1 MAHDKNKKVS
11 KPRGRIAC
19 QDPNKTDKAGRT
31 KIFSSTSS
39 GSLEKVKDLVER
51 GADVNHR
58 DNAGWAPL
66 HEAALKGQCE
76 IAEYLIQAGAVVN
89 VRGFEDDTPLHDACS
104 YGYADCVK
112 LLVESGAD
120 VYALNTDKQRPID
133 LCDDRACIKI
143 VKAKMKELDHLA
155 SRDNRGRTA
164 LHRACSEGDID
175 KAASLLKKGVNTN
188 AADKDNWTPLHY
200 AAQHGHLEIAKLLI
214 QHGADMNSLGHQGLT
229 TLHVACKHGHED
241 IAQHLVDAGV
251 DVHAVDSNGQT
262 PYQVSESIAVR
273 QIITARIDQERRLR
287 ATTEAIDEITF
298 VSNTKQKRKIND
310 SSASTPSNAN
320 ATEDEALLSRE
331 ERKIQAI
338 MKAFERAE
346 QKKQAK
352 RAKKDNDRATT
363 PVHNNHTANEN
374 NLKKRK
380 SPSRQSQP
388 ASRECSV
395 DSQKKPSTAAL
406 DTSKLDP
413 HKKDTSGRTHL
424 HRWSIRGNTQAVE
437 SLLKAGANPCERD
450 NAGYTPLHEAA
461 LRGKTKVVQLLLESD
476 ADVNCKGADL
486 DTPLHDATEN
496 GFADVV
502 ELLLDYG
509 ADTLAK
515 NAKGQTSLEIAIE
528 LENSEIESILRKHKD
543 TKPKKRRLVLA
554 ANLETNKQ
562 HESPTSPVGAF
573 DMSAKKAHARQL
585 SGQHL
590 PKKSLKPHLVKNEVP
605 PDGPHTPIPTPP
617 PEHWQKVVKKEE
629 EDSIRLSNSEAL
641 YPSIHCASRYLPLY
655 TIQLLNEQQSN
666 LFFVV
671 DLQISLLLGI
681 SIFQLTRQ
689 YPHLQ
694 RRQIS
699 NTEKERLWSPLSSMI
714 CTKSNSSHGESNRIN
729 KESEKQKFLAT
740 NIYFVRLDQIVS
752 IIKEDYS
759 HLSESLIT
767 ITLDIGYTPSLSSTT
782 NGALMTGDD
791 CTKSSGVNNVVSTS
805 STTISNSNCN
815 YPTNSMNNKQN
826 VKLPPKFAMKM
837 KKCGMLKFDNKNSA

>member
-66 HEAALKGQCE
+66 HEAALKGQYE
-76 IAEYLIQAGAVVN
+76 IAEYLIQAGAIVN

-133 LCDDRACIKI
+133 LCDDKACIKI

-155 SRDNRGRTA
+155 SRDSRGRTA
-164 LHRACSEGDID
+164 LHRACSEGSID
-175 KAASLLKKGVNTN
+175 KTASLLKKGVNTN
-188 AADKDNWTPLHY
+188 AVDKDNWTPLHY

-229 TLHVACKHGHED
+229 ILHVACKYGHED

-251 DVHAVDSNGQT
+251 DVHAVDNNGQT
-262 PYQVSESIAVR
+262 PYQVSESTAVR

-310 SSASTPSNAN
+310 SSASTPSIAN
-320 ATEDEALLSRE
+320 SNEDETLLSRE

-338 MKAFERAE
+338 MKAFEKAE

-352 RAKKDNDRATT
+352 RVKKDEDRATT
-363 PVHNNHTANEN
+363 PVYSNNTNTNEN
-374 NLKKRK
+374 SPKKRK
-380 SPSRQSQP
+380 SPSRQSQQ

-395 DSQKKPSTAAL
+395 DSQKKPSTAVL

-502 ELLLDYG
+502 QLLLDYG

-515 NAKGQTSLEIAIE
+515 NAKGLTSLEIAME
-528 LENSEIESILRKHKD
+528 LENREIESILRKHKD
-543 TKPKKRRLVLA
+543 VKPKKRKLVLA
-554 ANLETNKQ
+554 ANLETSKQ
-562 HESPTSPVGAF
+562 PESPTSPVETF

-590 PKKSLKPHLVKNEVP
+590 PKKSLKPHLVKNEIP
-605 PDGPHTPIPTPP
+605 SDGPHTPIPTPP

-655 TIQLLNEQQSN
+655 TIQLLSEQQNN

-699 NTEKERLWSPLSSMI
+699 NIEKERLWSPLSSMI
-714 CTKSNSSHGESNRIN
+714 CSSESNRLN
-729 KESEKQKFLAT
+729 KDSEKQKFLAT
-740 NIYFVRLDQIVS
+740 DIYFVRLDQIVS

-767 ITLDIGYTPSLSSTT
+767 ITLDIGYTPPLSSSTAGT
-782 NGALMTGDD
+782 PVKNDD
-791 CTKSSGVNNVVSTS
+791 CIKNSSLNNLAVTPPA
-805 STTISNSNCN
+805 TIIH
-815 YPTNSMNNKQN
+815 SMNSKQN

-837 KKCGMLKFDNKNSA
+837 KKCGMLKFDNKNST

>member
-1 MAHDKNKKVS
+1 MTHDKNKKVS

-66 HEAALKGQCE
+66 HEAALKGQYE
-76 IAEYLIQAGAVVN
+76 IAEYLIQSGAIVN

-120 VYALNTDKQRPID
+120 VYALNTEKKRPID
-133 LCDDRACIKI
+133 LCEDKTCIKI

-164 LHRACSEGDID
+164 LHRACSEGSID
-175 KAASLLKKGVNTN
+175 KTTLLLNKGVNTN
-188 AADKDNWTPLHY
+188 AVDKDNWSPLHC

-214 QHGADMNSLGHQGLT
+214 QHGADMNSLGNQGLT
-229 TLHVACKHGHED
+229 TLHVACKNGHED
-241 IAQHLVDAGV
+241 IVQHLVDAGV
-251 DVHAVDSNGQT
+251 DVHAVDNNGQT
-262 PYQVSESIAVR
+262 PYQVSESISVR
-273 QIITARIDQERRLR
+273 QILTARIDEERRLR

-298 VSNTKQKRKIND
+298 MSNTKQKRKIND
-310 SSASTPSNAN
+310 SNASTPSIA
-320 ATEDEALLSRE
+320 AITEDDAMLSRE

-338 MKAFERAE
+338 MKAFEKAE

-352 RAKKDNDRATT
+352 RAKKDNDGATT
-363 PVHNNHTANEN
+363 PVHNNNINEN

-395 DSQKKPSTAAL
+395 DNQKKPIV

-461 LRGKTKVVQLLLESD
+461 LRGKTKVVQLLLDSD

-496 GFADVV
+496 GFVDVV
-502 ELLLDYG
+502 QLLLNYG

-515 NAKGQTSLEIAIE
+515 NAKGLTSLEIAIE
-528 LENSEIESILRKHKD
+528 AENQEIESILRKHK
-543 TKPKKRRLVLA
+543 
-554 ANLETNKQ
+554 
-562 HESPTSPVGAF
+562 G
-573 DMSAKKAHARQL
+573 
-585 SGQHL
+585 
-590 PKKSLKPHLVKNEVP
+590 
-605 PDGPHTPIPTPP
+605 
-617 PEHWQKVVKKEE
+617 
-629 EDSIRLSNSEAL
+629 
-641 YPSIHCASRYLPLY
+641 
-655 TIQLLNEQQSN
+655 
-666 LFFVV
+666 
-671 DLQISLLLGI
+671 
-681 SIFQLTRQ
+681 
-689 YPHLQ
+689 
-694 RRQIS
+694 
-699 NTEKERLWSPLSSMI
+699 
-714 CTKSNSSHGESNRIN
+714 
-729 KESEKQKFLAT
+729 KF
-740 NIYFVRLDQIVS
+740 
-752 IIKEDYS
+752 
-759 HLSESLIT
+759 
-767 ITLDIGYTPSLSSTT
+767 
-782 NGALMTGDD
+782 
-791 CTKSSGVNNVVSTS
+791 
-805 STTISNSNCN
+805 
-815 YPTNSMNNKQN
+815 
-826 VKLPPKFAMKM
+826 
-837 KKCGMLKFDNKNSA
+837 